1 MASPLDSLK
10 PSSLN
15 TPPRHSP
22 TTSFVER
29 ASTEPRTPNPRSSS
43 PSTPQSL
50 VFSLSPLPR
59 PPTPSSQLDN
69 IPSGEAKSQSF
80 AWPTDATGSRLS
92 PVPGHEKFEKRPQRA
107 RAGSLI
113 PDEHE
118 HGRGRHMST
127 SSQFF
132 QTTINAPDLSLSMNS
147 PRDRPAHLTTDSPT
161 RFNLQV
167 CLSPSIF
174 SLAQCTTPGPV
185 APSSPSCSAG
195 ASEAPFF
202 PARSTS
208 MHHCS
213 PHHTRQHDKSG
224 MHFCL
229 QCHIRNPLLLWYFS
243 LAYLTFYG
251 ISLR

>member
-1 MASPLDSLK
+1 MTSPSDSLK
-10 PSSLN
+10 PSFVN

-22 TTSFVER
+22 TTSYVER
-29 ASTEPRTPNPRSSS
+29 ATTEPRTSNPRSSS

-69 IPSGEAKSQSF
+69 IPSGEAKSQTF
-80 AWPTDATGSRLS
+80 PWPADATGSRLS
-92 PVPGHEKFEKRPQRA
+92 PVPGHENSEKLPQRA
-107 RAGSLI
+107 RTGSLI
-113 PDEHE
+113 ADEHE
-118 HGRGRHMST
+118 HERGRHKST

-132 QTTINAPDLSLSMNS
+132 HTTANAPDLSLSMNS
-147 PRDRPAHLTTDSPT
+147 PRDRPAHLATDSPT

-167 CLSPSIF
+167 CLSPSII

-185 APSSPSCSAG
+185 APSSPFCSAG
-195 ASEAPFF
+195 TSEAPFF
-202 PARSTS
+202 TPRSTS

-224 MHFCL
+224 MHFWITFNAKSSIRYCL
-229 QCHIRNPLLLWYFS
+229 G
-243 LAYLTFYG
+243 TFV
-251 ISLR
+251 SHT